1 MNKMIYAIATSTIL
15 VLIPLTAGI
24 AFALNW
30 ITITKIMFAL
40 WFIGEWILFTCFIKY
55 AFN

>member
-1 MNKMIYAIATSTIL
+1 MNKIYAIIASTIL
-15 VLIPLTAGI
+15 MLIPLVTGI

-30 ITITKIMFAL
+30 ITITKIMFAM
-40 WFIGEWILFTCFIKY
+40 WFIGEWILITCFIKY